1 MVIPSFGIIEGP
13 FQITS
18 IEYSGSHNDEATYEM
33 AMSSA
38 GALTFTA
45 L

>member
-1 MVIPSFGIIEGP
+1 IPSFGVIEGP

-18 IEYSGSHNDEATYEM
+18 IEYSGSHNDEAAYEM
-33 AMSSA
+33 AMASA